1 MEPSQSPSPSPPPDL
16 PTPLTPGPRAVA
28 LQTIYNSALNST
40 LSAITPASFNSCFPT
55 LARSAPGALQSL
67 HSGLIAKLQTFAR
80 DEFER
85 ILEERKV
92 VERLNKLE
100 DLVAEGK
107 RRRARGVEGESVVAY
122 VDTYYLRLREREM
135 LI

>member
-1 MEPSQSPSPSPPPDL
+1 MPTAEPTQSPSPSPPPEI

-28 LQTIYNSALNST
+28 LQNVYNSALNST
-40 LSAITPASFNSCFPT
+40 LSAITPSSFNSCFPT
-55 LARSAPGALQSL
+55 LAKTAPAALESL
-67 HSGLIAKLQTFAR
+67 HSGLVDKLQTFAR

-100 DLVAEGK
+100 ELIAEGR
-107 RRRARGVEGESVVAY
+107 RRRARRVEGEMVVA
-122 VDTYYLRLREREM
+122 
-135 LI
+135 